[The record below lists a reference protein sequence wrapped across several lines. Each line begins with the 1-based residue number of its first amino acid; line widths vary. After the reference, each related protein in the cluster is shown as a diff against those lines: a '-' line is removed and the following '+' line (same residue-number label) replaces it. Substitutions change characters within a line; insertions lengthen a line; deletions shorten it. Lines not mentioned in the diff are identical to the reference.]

1 MRSPF
6 IVGLIIGA
14 VAAAIA
20 VYFLPERFLP
30 ERETTITRD
39 VRTEEIRRNVEFA
52 TPFVKELK
60 DFKEVQK

>member
-20 VYFLPERFLP
+20 VYFLPER
-30 ERETTITRD
+30 ETTITRD

-52 TPFVKELK
+52 RPFVKELK

>member
-20 VYFLPERFLP
+20 AYFLP

-39 VRTEEIRRNVEFA
+39 VRTEELRRNVEFA
-52 TPFVKELK
+52 TPFVRELK